1 MTPSSPNSRVAW
13 PIVSAAEKADHLGV
27 SSLAPTRRSVSS
39 KQMASGRR
47 ARRLGAALFAAL
59 ATLFA
64 SAPLHADSDAPGV
77 IVSEAQVIAFP
88 LTIEAL
94 GTARANESIDIRPL
108 VSQRIVAIR
117 FTEGARVE
125 AGTVLAEL
133 QSAEA
138 REDVASARATLAE
151 STSQLRRAQQLY
163 ETKAVSASELEQ
175 RDTRRDADKAALDAA
190 QARLADTKVSAPFAG
205 VLGLRNVSLG
215 SYVTPEDV
223 ITTLDDTDLI
233 KLDFAVPETMLAQLV
248 PGLSIAA
255 KSAAWPDVK
264 FEGAVE
270 SIDTRVDPVSRT
282 LTVRALLPNSE
293 GRLRPGMLLT
303 VELLREDVET
313 LVVPETAIVPE
324 RSRLFVLV
332 VGADDIIERREVRT
346 GRRSPGLVEVTGGL
360 VAGEVVVVEGTQKAV
375 PGRAIRII
383 DRAPLP
389 GHRTAAAP

>member
-1 MTPSSPNSRVAW
+1 VPPV
-13 PIVSAAEKADHLGV
+13 
-27 SSLAPTRRSVSS
+27 APTRRSISPQQV
-39 KQMASGRR
+39 AAGRR
-47 ARRLGAALFAAL
+47 ARRFGAALLAAL
-59 ATLFA
+59 ATHLA
-64 SAPLHADSDAPGV
+64 AAPLHADPDVPGV

-117 FTEGARVE
+117 FTEGERVE
-125 AGTVLAEL
+125 AGTVLVEL

-138 REDVASARATLAE
+138 RADVASARATLAE

-175 RDTRRDADKAALDAA
+175 RDTRRDADQAALDAA
-190 QARLADTKVSAPFAG
+190 AARLADTKVSAPFAG

-215 SYVTPEDV
+215 SYVTPENV

-233 KLDFAVPETMLAQLV
+233 KLDFAVPETMIAQLV

-255 KSAAWPDVK
+255 KSAAWRGIK
-264 FEGAVE
+264 FEGTVE
-270 SIDTRVDPVSRT
+270 SIDTRVDPISRT
-282 LTVRALLPNSE
+282 LTVRALLPNSA

-332 VGADDIIERREVRT
+332 VGADDTIERREVHT

-360 VAGEVVVVEGTQKAV
+360 AAGEIVVVEGTQKAI

-389 GHRTAAAP
+389 GHRTAATP